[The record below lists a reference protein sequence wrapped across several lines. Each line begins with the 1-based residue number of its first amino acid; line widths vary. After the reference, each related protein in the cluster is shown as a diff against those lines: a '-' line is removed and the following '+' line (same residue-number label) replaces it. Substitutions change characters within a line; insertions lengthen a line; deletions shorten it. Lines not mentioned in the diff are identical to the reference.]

1 VRAVSFALR
10 SFGRELR
17 SGEVLVLLAAVA
29 LAVAALTAVGFLT
42 DRIGKAV
49 ARQANE
55 VLAADLRF
63 RSQEP
68 IPDSWREKAAE
79 FDLQT
84 AETYTFPSV
93 VFGEEL
99 SALATIK
106 AVNDT
111 YPLRGDVRVSD
122 ALFGEQR
129 VVDGIPARGEVWADG
144 ALLARVDAD
153 VGDRLT
159 VGESELLV
167 SAVLTY
173 RPDQSIGFASLAPSL
188 LVNIADIPA
197 TGLIGEGSRVGYA
210 LLVAGNETAVNDFN
224 EAIQDDLS
232 DAVRASS
239 REESSDR
246 ANNAADRAQRFL
258 SLTAVISLLL
268 SAVAVAMS
276 ARRFAH
282 RRMDTVALMKSLGAT
297 QSFVIAVAILQLLM
311 LGVLGVVVGSAVG
324 FAAETVLSHIL
335 ADLIANDLP
344 AVGPMPVILAAG
356 SALVLL
362 VGFALP
368 SLIQLRNTPP
378 LRVLRHDEMPPAPSR
393 VFVAG
398 MALAAVAALLYRAI
412 GDALML
418 AILLGG
424 IVVIAAA
431 LYFVGRVLVATMGRF
446 RSGVGVAWRY
456 GLANVA
462 RRGRDSAVQV
472 VAFGLGLT
480 VLLLL
485 TIVRTDLLEGWR
497 QTMDEDA
504 PNHFMINIQP
514 QELDSVADI
523 FASGGIQ
530 VPQFV
535 PLVRARMSTINGE
548 SVKDREYPTRDGSW
562 MANREANLSFAAE
575 LSDSN
580 EIVAGEWWAEDY
592 SGPPLVSIEEEAATD
607 TGLAI
612 GDELTFAIAGRELD
626 VTIASIRKI
635 NWDSFQ
641 PNFFMVFSPGALDGM
656 PTTYISSLRIEK
668 EQQPVLVNL
677 VRSHPSISVIDIDS
691 ILQQIRSIIEKASL
705 AVQAVFV
712 FTLAAGIAVL
722 FAAVQSTIDE
732 RRFESAMLRALGAR
746 KRTVF
751 SGVMAEFAALGAA
764 AGLLASAGASVLA
777 AIVAVRLFDLPYEF
791 NPWLW
796 AVGVAAGVLI
806 VCASGFVAARGAV
819 NAPPVDVL
827 RAWLD
832 DAHAA
837 CIPPL
842 GFSEGYAG
850 GRRGGVGGRTS

>member
-1 VRAVSFALR
+1 MKAITFSLR

-17 SGEVLVLLAAVA
+17 SGEVLVLLFSVA

-55 VLAADLRF
+55 VLAADLRL

-68 IPDSWREKAAE
+68 IPDTWRDRAQE

-84 AETYTFPSV
+84 AETNTFPSV
-93 VFGEEL
+93 VFAGDL

-106 AVNDT
+106 AVSET
-111 YPLRGDVRVSD
+111 YPLRGNVRVSD

-129 VVDGIPARGEVWADG
+129 VVDNTPARGKAWADG
-144 ALLARVDAD
+144 ALLARINAD

-159 VGESELLV
+159 VGNLEIEV
-167 SAVLTY
+167 TAVLTY
-173 RPDQSIGFASLAPSL
+173 RPDQSMGFASLAPSL
-188 LVNIADIPA
+188 LMNIEDIA
-197 TGLIGEGSRVGYA
+197 ASGLISEGSRVGYA
-210 LLVAGNETAVNDFN
+210 LLVAGNEDAVDAFDK
-224 EAIQDDLS
+224 AIQPELP
-232 DAVRASS
+232 DAVRSS
-239 REESSDR
+239 NREESSER
-246 ANNAADRAQRFL
+246 AYRAADRAQRFL

-297 QSFVIAVAILQLLM
+297 QNFVISVSVVQLVL
-311 LGVLGVVVGSAVG
+311 LGLLGVVVGSIVG
-324 FAAETVLSHIL
+324 FAAEEVLTRIL
-335 ADLIANDLP
+335 ADLIASDLP
-344 AVGPMPVILAAG
+344 DIGIMPVVLACG
-356 SALVLL
+356 SAMVLL

-378 LRVLRHDEMPPAPSR
+378 LRVLRHDVMPPAPSR
-393 VFVAG
+393 MLVAG
-398 MALAAVAALLYRAI
+398 LALAAVAALLYRSV
-412 GDALML
+412 GDAQML

-424 IVVIAAA
+424 IVVIAIA
-431 LYFVGRVLVATMGRF
+431 LYLVGRGLVATMGHF

-497 QTMDEDA
+497 QTLDEDA

-514 QELDSVADI
+514 HELESVA
-523 FASGGIQ
+523 GIYRSAG
-530 VPQFV
+530 VEPPEFM
-535 PLVRARMSTINGE
+535 PMIRARMSTINDV
-548 SVKDREYPTRDGSW
+548 SVKDREYPDPGGKW
-562 MANREANLSFAAE
+562 MANREANLSFASK
-575 LSDSN
+575 LSTSN
-580 EIVAGEWWAEDY
+580 EIVEGEWWPEDY
-592 SGPPLVSIEEEAATD
+592 NGPPLVSIEEEAALE
-607 TGLAI
+607 TGLTI
-612 GDELTFAIAGRELD
+612 GDRMRFIVAGREVD
-626 VTIASIRKI
+626 ATIGSVRKI

-641 PNFFMVFSPGALDGM
+641 PNFFMVFSPGALDGL
-656 PTTYISSLRIEK
+656 PTTYIASLRLEK
-668 EQQPVLVNL
+668 QQQPVLVTL
-677 VRSHPSISVIDIDS
+677 VRTHPSISIIDLDS
-691 ILQQIRSIIEKASL
+691 ILQQIRGIVQKASL
-705 AVQAVFV
+705 AVQAVFI

-751 SGVMAEFAALGAA
+751 AGVMAEFAALGAA
-764 AGLLASAGASVLA
+764 AGILASAGASILA
-777 AIVAVRLFDLPYEF
+777 AIVATRLFELPYEF
-791 NPWLW
+791 NPFLW
-796 AVGVAAGVLI
+796 VTGVAAGILV

-827 RAWLD
+827 RA
-832 DAHAA
+832 A
-837 CIPPL
+837 
-842 GFSEGYAG
+842 
-850 GRRGGVGGRTS
+850 

>member
-1 VRAVSFALR
+1 MKVMVFALR
-10 SFGRELR
+10 SFRREIR
-17 SGEVLVLLAAVA
+17 SGEVLVLLFSIA
-29 LAVAALTAVGFLT
+29 LAVSALTAVGFLT

-55 VLAADLRF
+55 VLAADLRL

-68 IPDSWREKAAE
+68 IPETWRDRAQE

-84 AETYTFPSV
+84 AETNTFPSV
-93 VFGEEL
+93 VFAGDL

-106 AVNDT
+106 AVSGA
-111 YPLRGDVRVSD
+111 YPLRGSVRVSD
-122 ALFGEQR
+122 TLFGEQR
-129 VVDGIPARGEVWADG
+129 VVDNTPARGKAWADG
-144 ALLARVDAD
+144 ALLARIDAD
-153 VGDRLT
+153 IGDRLT
-159 VGESELLV
+159 VGSLELEV
-167 SAVLTY
+167 TAVLTY
-173 RPDQSIGFASLAPSL
+173 RPDQSMGFASLAPSL
-188 LVNIADIPA
+188 LINIDDVAA
-197 TGLIGEGSRVGYA
+197 SGLVSEGSRVGYA
-210 LLVAGNETAVNDFN
+210 LLVAGSEDAVNRFD
-224 EAIQDDLS
+224 ASIQPELP
-232 DAVRASS
+232 DAVRSS
-239 REESSDR
+239 NREESSER
-246 ANNAADRAQRFL
+246 AFRAADRAQRFL

-297 QSFVIAVAILQLLM
+297 QRFVISVSVVHLVLLGL
-311 LGVLGVVVGSAVG
+311 LGVIIGSIIG
-324 FAAETVLSHIL
+324 FMAEEILTRIL
-335 ADLIANDLP
+335 ADLIASDLP
-344 AVGPMPVILAAG
+344 GIGIMPVVLASG
-356 SALVLL
+356 SAMVLL

-378 LRVLRHDEMPPAPSR
+378 LRVLRLDVLPPAPSR
-393 VFVAG
+393 MLVDG
-398 MALAAVAALLYRAI
+398 LALAAVAALLYRSV
-412 GDALML
+412 GDAQML

-424 IVVIAAA
+424 IVVIAIA
-431 LYFVGRVLVATMGRF
+431 LYLVGRGLVATMGRF

-497 QTMDEDA
+497 QTLDEDA

-514 QELDSVADI
+514 HELESVANI
-523 FASGGIQ
+523 YRSAG
-530 VPQFV
+530 VEPPEFV
-535 PLVRARMSTINGE
+535 PMIRARMSTINDV
-548 SVKDREYPTRDGSW
+548 SVKDREYPDPGGKW
-562 MANREANLSFAAE
+562 MANREANLSFASK
-575 LSDSN
+575 LSASN
-580 EIVAGEWWAEDY
+580 EIIEGEWWPEDY
-592 SGPPLVSIEEEAATD
+592 DGPPLVSIEEEAALE
-607 TGLAI
+607 TGLTI
-612 GDELTFAIAGRELD
+612 GDRMTFIVAGREVD
-626 VTIASIRKI
+626 VTIGSVRKI

-656 PTTYISSLRIEK
+656 PTTYIASLRLEK
-668 EQQPVLVNL
+668 QQQPVLVKL
-677 VRSHPSISVIDIDS
+677 VRTHPSISVIDLDS
-691 ILQQIRSIIEKASL
+691 ILQQIRGIVQKASL

-751 SGVMAEFAALGAA
+751 AGVMAEFAALGAA
-764 AGLLASAGASVLA
+764 AGILASAGASILA
-777 AIVAVRLFDLPYEF
+777 AIVATRLFELPYEF
-791 NPWLW
+791 NPLLW
-796 AVGVAAGVLI
+796 VTGVAAGIFV

-827 RAWLD
+827 RA
-832 DAHAA
+832 A
-837 CIPPL
+837 
-842 GFSEGYAG
+842 
-850 GRRGGVGGRTS
+850 

>member
-1 VRAVSFALR
+1 MKAVRFALR

-17 SGEVLVLLAAVA
+17 SGEVLVLLGAVA

-55 VLAADLRF
+55 VLAADLRL

-68 IPDSWREKAAE
+68 IPDTWRDKAEA
-79 FDLQT
+79 FDLRT
-84 AETYTFPSV
+84 AETNTFPSV
-93 VFGEEL
+93 VFGGDL

-106 AVNDT
+106 AVSAS
-111 YPLRGDVRVSD
+111 YPLRGNVRVSD
-122 ALFGEQR
+122 TMFGEQR
-129 VVDGIPARGEVWADG
+129 VVEGIPPRGEAWADG
-144 ALLARVDAD
+144 ALLARVEAD
-153 VGDRLT
+153 VGDRLA
-159 VGESELLV
+159 VGELNLLV
-167 SAVLTY
+167 TAVLTY
-173 RPDQSIGFASLAPSL
+173 RPDQSMGFASLAPSL
-188 LVNIADIPA
+188 LMNIEDIPA
-197 TGLIGEGSRVGYA
+197 SGLISAGSRVGYG
-210 LLVAGNETAVNDFN
+210 LLVAGDDRLVNEFND
-224 EAIQDDLS
+224 AIQEDLPES
-232 DAVRASS
+232 VRASE
-239 REESSDR
+239 REESSER
-246 ANNAADRAQRFL
+246 AYRAADRAQRFL

-297 QSFVIAVAILQLLM
+297 QRFVIAVALIQLILLGS
-311 LGVLGVVVGSAVG
+311 LGVFVGSVVG
-324 FAAETVLSHIL
+324 FTAEEILSWIL
-335 ADLIANDLP
+335 ADLIAGDLP
-344 AVGPMPVILAAG
+344 PVGLMPVVLACG

-378 LRVLRHDEMPPAPSR
+378 LRVLRHDAMPPPASR
-393 VFVAG
+393 LLVAG
-398 MALAAVAALLYRAI
+398 LSLAAVAALLYRSV

-418 AILLGG
+418 IIVLGG

-431 LYFVGRVLVATMGRF
+431 LYLVGRILVATMGRF

-485 TIVRTDLLEGWR
+485 TIVRTDLLQRWR
-497 QTMDEDA
+497 QTLDQNA

-514 QELDSVADI
+514 HELDSVADI
-523 FASGGIQ
+523 YATAGIE
-530 VPQFV
+530 VPKFV
-535 PLVRARMSTINGE
+535 PLIRARMSTINGE
-548 SVKDREYPTRDGSW
+548 SVKERAYPNPGGQW
-562 MANREANLSFAAE
+562 MANREANLSFAAT
-575 LSDSN
+575 LSSSN
-580 EIVAGEWWAEDY
+580 EIVEGEWWPEDY
-592 SGPPLVSIEEEAATD
+592 EGPPLVSVEEEAALE
-607 TGLAI
+607 TGLTI
-612 GDELTFAIAGRELD
+612 GDRMTFVIAGRELEA
-626 VTIASIRKI
+626 TITSVRKI

-656 PTTYISSLRIEK
+656 PTTYISSLRLEK
-668 EQQPVLVNL
+668 DQQPVLIKL
-677 VRSHPSISVIDIDS
+677 VRAHPSISVIDLDS
-691 ILQQIRSIIEKASL
+691 ILQQIRGIVEKASL
-705 AVQAVFV
+705 AVQAVFI

-751 SGVMAEFAALGAA
+751 AGVMAEFAALGAA
-764 AGLLASAGASVLA
+764 AGILASAGASILA
-777 AIVAVRLFDLPYEF
+777 AIVAVRLFELPYEF
-791 NPWLW
+791 NPWVW
-796 AVGVAAGVLI
+796 AVGVAAGVLV

-827 RAWLD
+827 RA
-832 DAHAA
+832 A
-837 CIPPL
+837 
-842 GFSEGYAG
+842 
-850 GRRGGVGGRTS
+850 